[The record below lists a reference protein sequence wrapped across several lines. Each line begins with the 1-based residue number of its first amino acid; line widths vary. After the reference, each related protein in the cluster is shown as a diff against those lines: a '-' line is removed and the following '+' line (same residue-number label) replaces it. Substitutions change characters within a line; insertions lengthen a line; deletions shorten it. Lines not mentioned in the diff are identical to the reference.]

1 MEITEEIESAVQRA
15 ARSAAYDWHN
25 IMEYDDIHQDLWM
38 FMLSR
43 PSVQDKTG
51 EELDKVLRWQAN
63 SLCKQAQV
71 DYEYFSGNFQYSP
84 RDVREG
90 AKSMTEFDGTPDEQA
105 DYDLAVEI
113 LWQYRP
119 EKFEDLESWFD
130 DPDSWNTR
138 LSGVRSRV
146 QRMFDAL
153 TDAMNEVRRARL
165 GDRKEGPGTKP
176 RDSKPPVPV
185 NDWEI
190 YKQGAITNG

>member
-1 MEITEEIESAVQRA
+1 MEFSQEIENAVQRA

-25 IMEYDDIHQDLWM
+25 IMEYDDIHQELWM

-51 EELDKVLRWQAN
+51 DDLDKVLRWQAN

-105 DYDLAVEI
+105 DYDLAIEI

-119 EKFEDLESWFD
+119 EKFEDLTEWFEGED
-130 DPDSWNTR
+130 WNLRHSPTR
-138 LSGVRSRV
+138 MRYT
-146 QRMFDAL
+146 RMFDAL

-165 GDRKEGPGTKP
+165 GDRTEGPGTKP
-176 RDSKPPVPV
+176 RDPNPPVPV
-185 NDWEI
+185 NDWDI

>member
-1 MEITEEIESAVQRA
+1 MEFSQEIESAVQRA
-15 ARSAAYDWHN
+15 ARGAAYDWHN
-25 IMEYDDIHQDLWM
+25 IMEYDDIHQELWM

-51 EELDKVLRWQAN
+51 DDLDKVLRWQAN

-105 DYDLAVEI
+105 DYDLAIEI

-119 EKFEDLESWFD
+119 EKFEDLTEWFEGED
-130 DPDSWNTR
+130 WNLRHSPTR
-138 LSGVRSRV
+138 MRYT
-146 QRMFDAL
+146 RMFDAL

-165 GDRKEGPGTKP
+165 GDRTEGPGTKP
-176 RDSKPPVPV
+176 RDPNPPVPV
-185 NDWEI
+185 NDWDI

>member
-1 MEITEEIESAVQRA
+1 MEFSQEIENAVQRA

-25 IMEYDDIHQDLWM
+25 IMEYDDIHQELWV
-38 FMLSR
+38 FILEA
-43 PSVQDKTG
+43 PSVQQRDNEKL
-51 EELDKVLRWQAN
+51 EQLLRWKAN
-63 SLCKQAQV
+63 NICKQAQV

-90 AKSMTEFDGTPDEQA
+90 AKSMTEFYGTPDEQA

-119 EKFEDLESWFD
+119 EKFEDLESWFV
-130 DPDSWNTR
+130 DPNSWRLKNAATR
-138 LSGVRSRV
+138 MRFTRA
-146 QRMFDAL
+146 FDAL

-176 RDSKPPVPV
+176 RDPNPPVPA
-185 NDWEI
+185 NDWDI
-190 YKQGAITNG
+190 YKQGAVTNG

>member
-1 MEITEEIESAVQRA
+1 MEFSQEIESAVQRA

-25 IMEYDDIHQDLWM
+25 IMEYDDIHQELWM

-51 EELDKVLRWQAN
+51 DDLDKVLRWQAN

-105 DYDLAVEI
+105 DYDLAIEI

-119 EKFEDLESWFD
+119 EKFEDLTEWFEGED
-130 DPDSWNTR
+130 WNLRHSPTR
-138 LSGVRSRV
+138 MRYT
-146 QRMFDAL
+146 RMFDAL

-165 GDRKEGPGTKP
+165 GDRTEGPGTKP
-176 RDSKPPVPV
+176 RDPNPPVPV
-185 NDWEI
+185 NDWDI